1 MKFMLDTNICIHII
15 RQKPPS
21 IIARFHDFAPQD
33 LCISSVTLAELEYG
47 VEKSA
52 FPEKN
57 RLALAMFLAGIT
69 VLPFDHAAAAEYGRI
84 RARLEKTGMPIGS
97 NDLLI
102 AAHARSLGLPIVT
115 NNAREFLRAE
125 GLTVEN
131 WVSSV

>member
-1 MKFMLDTNICIHII
+1 MKFLLDTNICIHII
-15 RQKPPS
+15 RQKPPA
-21 IIARFHDFAPQD
+21 ILARFHDFTPRD
-33 LCISSVTLAELEYG
+33 LCVSSITLAELEYG
-47 VEKSA
+47 VERSS

-84 RARLEKTGMPIGS
+84 RARLEKAGTPIGA

-115 NNAREFLRAE
+115 NNVREFLRVE

-131 WVSSV
+131 WVSSG